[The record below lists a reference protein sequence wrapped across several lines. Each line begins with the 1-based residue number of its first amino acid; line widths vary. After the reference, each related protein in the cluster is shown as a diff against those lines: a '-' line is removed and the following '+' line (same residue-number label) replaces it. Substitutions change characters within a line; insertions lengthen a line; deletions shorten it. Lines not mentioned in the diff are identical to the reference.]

1 MKKIQVGLSIA
12 FGQQDPAADSEWHQ
26 SIAFM
31 VLVLRACPDVG
42 KVFLLNA
49 GTTTQLPAGFGHAFP
64 EVDLLTPQ
72 EALFQL
78 DLVIE
83 FGASLPLE
91 WIRHVRALGAKV
103 VAMTAAPPFT
113 EQAEAS
119 IFGRRTGTS
128 FIGTPW
134 DEVWMPPH
142 HMKTSAPM
150 LRTLSRVQVSE
161 VPYIW
166 SPHFLDGQCAELGA
180 RGLTFGFGQRAADR
194 VETAW
199 RLAIFQPNVSVVQN
213 CFIPMLACDHAYR
226 TNRRAVG
233 LMMVTNAFHMKEH
246 PTFNT
251 LASHLELTRD
261 GKATYEPRL
270 AFAECMTAS
279 SIDAVVAHHWEC
291 GLSHLYC
298 EALHGG
304 YPLVHNSEFL
314 EAEGVGFYY
323 PGFEA
328 IRAGHVL
335 LDAWAKEPGF
345 WTGYRQ
351 RAASYL
357 ARLRPDHPENVAL
370 LTRRI
375 RSLMGDRLEHHA

>member
-12 FGQQDPAADSEWHQ
+12 FGPQDSAADSDLHQ

-31 VLVLRACPDVG
+31 VLMLRACPDVG
-42 KVFLLNA
+42 KVCLLNA
-49 GTTTQLPAGFGHAFP
+49 GATAQLPAGFGYGFLDV
-64 EVDLLTPQ
+64 ELLTPQ
-72 EALFQL
+72 DALYDL

-91 WIRHVRALGAKV
+91 WVRHVRALGAKV

-113 EQAEAS
+113 EQAESS
-119 IFGRRTGTS
+119 IFGRRTGTA

-134 DEVWMPPH
+134 DEVWMPLH

-150 LRTLSRVQVSE
+150 LRTVSRVQVSE

-166 SPHFLDGQCAELGA
+166 SPHFLDSQAADLRA
-180 RGLTFGFGQRAADR
+180 RRLAFGFHQRAADR

-199 RLAIFQPNVSVVQN
+199 RVGVFQPNVSVVQN
-213 CFIPMLACDHAYR
+213 CFLPMLACDHAYR
-226 TNRRAVG
+226 TNPRAVG

-270 AFAECMTAS
+270 AFAECMAS
-279 SIDAVVAHHWEC
+279 SSLDAVVAHHWEC

-314 EAEGVGFYY
+314 EAQNVGFYY

-328 IRAGHVL
+328 IRGGQML
-335 LDAWAKEPGF
+335 LEAWAQDPGF
-345 WTGYRQ
+345 WTGYRD

-357 ARLRPDHPENVAL
+357 ERLRPDHPENIDL
-370 LTRRI
+370 FTQRI
-375 RSLMGDRLEHHA
+375 RSLMGDRRGHNA

>member
-12 FGQQDPAADSEWHQ
+12 FGPNDSAADSELHQ

-31 VLVLRACPDVG
+31 VLMLRACPDVG
-42 KVFLLNA
+42 KVCLLNA
-49 GTTTQLPAGFGHAFP
+49 GTTAQLPPGFGYGFLNV
-64 EVDLLTPQ
+64 ELLSPH
-72 EALFQL
+72 EALYDL

-103 VAMTAAPPFT
+103 VAMPAAPPFT
-113 EQAEAS
+113 EQAES
-119 IFGRRTGTS
+119 SVFGRRTGTA

-150 LRTLSRVQVSE
+150 LRTLSRVPVNQ

-166 SPHFLDGQCAELGA
+166 SPHFLDGQCTELGF
-180 RGLTFGFGQRAADR
+180 RGLAFGFGQRAADR
-194 VETAW
+194 AGTAW
-199 RLAIFQPNVSVVQN
+199 RVAIFQPNVSVVQS

-251 LASHLELTRD
+251 LASHLDLTRD
-261 GKATYEPRL
+261 SKATYEPRL
-270 AFAECMTAS
+270 AFAQCMAS
-279 SIDAVVAHHWEC
+279 SSMDAVLAHHWEC

-314 EAEGVGFYY
+314 EAGAVGFYY

-328 IRAGHVL
+328 IRGGQVL
-335 LDAWAKEPGF
+335 LDAWAKDPGF
-345 WTGYRQ
+345 WTAYRDG
-351 RAASYL
+351 AARYL
-357 ARLRPDHPENVAL
+357 TRLRPDHPENIDL
-370 LTRRI
+370 YTQRI
-375 RSLMGDRLEHHA
+375 RNLLGETLGHTA